1 MSTEREL
8 KTIFDSFNRLFNGRT
23 LLLSTSY
30 VHLEDF
36 YIRFD
41 TLQLCHLLG
50 LHKIYHYPAKV
61 MYQKVLAGEI
71 TLAKLKRNQHYGEI
85 KDRIGNIDFLREG
98 FIDAPFK
105 TCILVAKTD
114 NQNSMRLDLVFKGN
128 RNSRKLVVGLRRVD
142 KELQPVVFAPVTFFV
157 TKSKYFDYR
166 HSKRIEIV
174 GFEWLN

>member
-50 LHKIYHYPAKV
+50 LHKIYRDPAKV

-114 NQNSMRLDLVFKGN
+114 N
-128 RNSRKLVVGLRRVD
+128 
-142 KELQPVVFAPVTFFV
+142 
-157 TKSKYFDYR
+157 
-166 HSKRIEIV
+166 
-174 GFEWLN
+174 